1 MTVQNDSV
9 IDFIVNDVQ
18 KPKLD
23 SKRSLQIALVLP
35 SLSLVL
41 ALLLRPDQLG
51 YDSHFFWLF
60 AMCHLLLVG
69 TTSMIFLRFF
79 SSRIWSITS
88 IAAAVALL
96 FLSLRPGTFGFE
108 YRFAN
113 PDEFWSESTRCFA
126 YGLITIVS
134 TSVCL
139 YFFLRRSQLPQKKL
153 VYFLSIAPG
162 LCGLAMLNIHCISD
176 HVGHIGLSHWL
187 PGLLAF
193 PLLLK
198 LWRIF
203 VTREVSKNVGHQ
215 VGKDAMQSIV

>member
-18 KPKLD
+18 KSKLD

-69 TTSMIFLRFF
+69 ITSMIFLRFF

-113 PDEFWSESTRCFA
+113 PGEFWSESTRCFA

-139 YFFLRRSQLPQKKL
+139 YFFLSRSQLPQKKL
-153 VYFLSIAPG
+153 VYFLGAAPG

-203 VTREVSKNVGHQ
+203 VTRAISKNVGNQ